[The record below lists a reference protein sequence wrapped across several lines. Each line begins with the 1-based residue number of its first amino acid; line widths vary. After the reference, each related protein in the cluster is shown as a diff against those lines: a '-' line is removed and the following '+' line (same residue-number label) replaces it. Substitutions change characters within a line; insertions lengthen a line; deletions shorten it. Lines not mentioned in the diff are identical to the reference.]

1 MARQI
6 PHENAEDWTYP
17 IDPKTVLHNTLT
29 GTGYTVN
36 LQTGKI
42 PTTGTMVSI
51 PGHEKTVPTSSI
63 TPTDISDFA
72 TSKEHKDVLNKRNSN
87 LGTWNTG
94 EEVYLDVS
102 KRYPDTPRGT
112 RAARSAAM
120 LGDQF
125 AIYNVDRKLTEQ
137 NLAAPK
143 VRQKYREERNIE
155 IPEEAGQEYLESTSP
170 VGLHV
175 TTGFRTAPDKKTRGR
190 GKGRAGTGQG
200 TIVWA
205 GEPNQFN

>member
-17 IDPKTVLHNTLT
+17 IDPETVLHNTLT

-36 LQTGKI
+36 LQTGKT

-51 PGHEKTVPTSSI
+51 PGHEKTVPTSKI
-63 TPTDISDFA
+63 TPSDISEFA
-72 TSKEHKDVLNKRNSN
+72 TSEEHRGVLNKRNSN

-94 EEVYLDVS
+94 EDVFLDVS
-102 KRYPDTPRGT
+102 RRYPNTVGGA

-120 LGDQF
+120 RGDQF
-125 AIYNVDRKLTEQ
+125 AIYNIDRGLTEQ
-137 NLAAPK
+137 NVAVPK
-143 VRQKYREERNIE
+143 VRQQYLQKRNIE
-155 IPEEAGQEYLESTSP
+155 ISEDAGKEYLESTSP

-175 TTGFRTAPDKKTRGR
+175 TTGFRTAPDKRTRGR
-190 GKGRAGTGQG
+190 RRAGAGQG
-200 TIVWA
+200 TIVWT
-205 GEPNQFN
+205 GEPNQF

>member
-94 EEVYLDVS
+94 EEVFLDVS
-102 KRYPDTPRGT
+102 RRYPDTERGA
-112 RAARSAAM
+112 RSARSAAM
-120 LGDQF
+120 RGDQF

-137 NLAAPK
+137 NIAAPK
-143 VRQKYREERNIE
+143 VRQQYLQDKNIE
-155 IPEEAGQEYLESTSP
+155 ISEEAGREYLQSTSP

-175 TTGFRTAPDKKTRGR
+175 TTGFRTAPDKRTRGKR
-190 GKGRAGTGQG
+190 RAGTGQG
-200 TIVWA
+200 TIVWT
-205 GEPNQFN
+205 GEPSQ

>member
-1 MARQI
+1 MARQT
-6 PHENAEDWTYP
+6 PHGNAEDWTYP

-36 LQTGKI
+36 LQTGKT

-63 TPTDISDFA
+63 TPGDISEFA
-72 TSKEHKDVLNKRNSN
+72 TSEEHKDVLNKRNNN

-94 EEVYLDVS
+94 KDVFLDVS
-102 KRYPDTPRGT
+102 RRYPDTTGGAK
-112 RAARSAAM
+112 AARSAAM
-120 LGDQF
+120 RGDQF

-137 NLAAPK
+137 NIAAPK
-143 VRQKYREERNIE
+143 VQQQYLQEKNIE
-155 IPEEAGQEYLESTSP
+155 LSEGSGREYLESTSP

-175 TTGFRTAPDKKTRGR
+175 ATGFRTAPDKRTRGKR
-190 GKGRAGTGQG
+190 RAGTGQG

-205 GEPNQFN
+205 GEPSQ

>member
-1 MARQI
+1 MARQV
-6 PHENAEDWTYP
+6 PHNNAEDWTYP

-36 LQTGKI
+36 LQTGKT

-63 TPTDISDFA
+63 TSDDISEFA
-72 TSKEHKDVLNKRNSN
+72 TSKEHRDVLTKRNSN

-94 EEVYLDVS
+94 EDVYLDVS
-102 KRYPDTPRGT
+102 RRYPDTTGGAQ
-112 RAARSAAM
+112 AARSAAM
-120 LGDQF
+120 RGDQF

-137 NLAAPK
+137 NIAAPK
-143 VRQKYREERNIE
+143 VRQQYLQEKNIE
-155 IPEEAGQEYLESTSP
+155 IPEEAGQEYLESTAP

-175 TTGFRTAPDKKTRGR
+175 TTGFRTAPDKRTRGKR
-190 GKGRAGTGQG
+190 RAGTGQG

-205 GEPNQFN
+205 GEPSQ